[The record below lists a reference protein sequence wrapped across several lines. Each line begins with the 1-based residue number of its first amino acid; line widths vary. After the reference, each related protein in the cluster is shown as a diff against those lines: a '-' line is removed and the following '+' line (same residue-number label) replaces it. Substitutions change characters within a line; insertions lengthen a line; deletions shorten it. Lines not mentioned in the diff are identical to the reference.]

1 MSDQDDAL
9 LASLLSAVDLAPT
22 DVPLRLHVAGLLL
35 QHGDPVRAL
44 DHCAQALH
52 LAPRDPQALALLAQ
66 VSAALGSE
74 EAHPGPDG
82 DVDTVHGSFDWEAAE
97 QQLLGGNGPIEAEEV
112 PGRDDAGPGDAG
124 PGDAGP
130 VGEPGPRLITL
141 DDVGGMEVV
150 KQEITESF
158 LLPMANPELRAAY
171 GASLRGGLLL
181 YGPPGCGKTYLGRA
195 LAGELGASFTSFSL
209 ADLLDSM
216 FGQSERN
223 VRDIFDVA
231 RANRPSVLFFDEVD
245 AIGQKRANLR
255 SNPMMRGTVN
265 QLLSEMDG
273 SQSSNDGVFVLGASN
288 QPWDVDPALRRPG
301 RFDRT
306 LFVPPPDTAARKAIF
321 SLHLAGRPVADI
333 DLDGLAKATGD
344 FSGADI
350 GRLCDVATRKAI
362 AESAR
367 TGEIRPIQTSDL
379 KSAMKQ
385 VRPTTREWFSTAR
398 NVVQFANQD
407 GTYDDLAAYLKANK
421 L

>member
-1 MSDQDDAL
+1 MSDSDDAL
-9 LASLLSAVDLAPT
+9 LASLLSAVDHAPS
-22 DVPLRLHVAGLLL
+22 DVPLRLHVAELLL
-35 QHGDPVRAL
+35 RGGDPVRAL
-44 DHCAQALH
+44 DQCVQALQH
-52 LAPRDPQALALLAQ
+52 APGDPRAVELLAR
-66 VSAALGSE
+66 VSAVLGGPE
-74 EAHPGPDG
+74 VAREPGIGGDPTDG
-82 DVDTVHGSFDWEAAE
+82 TFDWAAAE
-97 QQLLGGNGPIEAEEV
+97 QQLRDGGPASGPE
-112 PGRDDAGPGDAG
+112 PGGREPGGQPGGPGA
-124 PGDAGP
+124 
-130 VGEPGPRLITL
+130 RLITL
-141 DDVGGMEVV
+141 DDVGGMEEV
-150 KQEITESF
+150 KQEIVESF

-171 GASLRGGLLL
+171 GSGLRGGLLL

-223 VRDIFDVA
+223 VRDIFEVA
-231 RANRPSVLFFDEVD
+231 RAHPPSVLFFDEVD
-245 AIGQKRANLR
+245 ALGQKRSNLR
-255 SNPMMRGTVN
+255 SNPVMRGTVN

-273 SQSSNDGVFVLGASN
+273 SQSTNEGIFVLGASN

-306 LFVPPPDTAARKAIF
+306 LFVPPPDAPARRTILT
-321 SLHLAGRPVADI
+321 LHLAGRPVGDL

-350 GRLCDVATRKAI
+350 GRLCEVATRRAI

-367 TGEIRPIQTSDL
+367 TGRIHPIQTSDL
-379 KSAMKQ
+379 KAALQQ

-407 GTYDDLAAYLKANK
+407 GTYDDLAAYVKAHK